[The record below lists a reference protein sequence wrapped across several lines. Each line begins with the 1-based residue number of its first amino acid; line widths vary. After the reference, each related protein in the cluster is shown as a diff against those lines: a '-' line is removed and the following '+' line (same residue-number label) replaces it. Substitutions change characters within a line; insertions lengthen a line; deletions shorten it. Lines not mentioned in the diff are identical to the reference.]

1 MVKLFLII
9 NNKYYTILAAYNKIY
24 YSRWCE
30 MDNNSENILWLVSV
44 MKQYM
49 DEDYAVETSYNW
61 LRYNSKDDFELIYR
75 TSDPEN
81 TEVIFEIGTDRKGN
95 IVKSTSNAL
104 LEDNTL
110 VEAGEPLISE
120 MYKDTNIL
128 LKEKSVSN
136 NGSEHEK
143 QIILQKEEVKDNI
156 TYLEVLYENE
166 KVLAKYTIYPDNKI
180 KEEKYANNIK
190 IEESE
195 QKEYYFNNCLV
206 TYLTKNI
213 YFINDETK
221 METEMYVES
230 EEMIDENTAVITIVQ
245 EDKTY
250 GNDAVTEYILK
261 KYIKENGKIIPYE
274 QHK

>member
-1 MVKLFLII
+1 
-9 NNKYYTILAAYNKIY
+9 
-24 YSRWCE
+24 

-49 DEDYAVETSYNW
+49 DDDYAVETSYNW

-104 LEDNTL
+104 LEDNTV

-143 QIILQKEEVKDNI
+143 EIVLQKEEVEDNI
-156 TYLEVLYENE
+156 AHLEILYKDENVLM
-166 KVLAKYTIYPDNKI
+166 KYFIYPDNKI
-180 KEEKYANNIK
+180 KSEKYADNIK

-195 QKEYYFNNCLV
+195 QQEYYFNNSLI

-213 YFINDETK
+213 YFINNETK
-221 METEMYVES
+221 METEMKVES
-230 EEMIDENTAVITIVQ
+230 EEMIDKNTAVITIVQ
-245 EDKTY
+245 ESKDY
-250 GNDAVTEYILK
+250 NYDNITEYILK
-261 KYIKENGKIIPYE
+261 KYKNIDGSIIPYE
-274 QHK
+274 

>member
-1 MVKLFLII
+1 
-9 NNKYYTILAAYNKIY
+9 
-24 YSRWCE
+24 

-61 LRYNSKDDFELIYR
+61 LRYNSKDDFELICR
-75 TSDPEN
+75 TSDIEN

-104 LEDNTL
+104 LEDNRV
-110 VEAGEPLISE
+110 VEHGANVISE

-128 LKEKSVSN
+128 LKEKSISD
-136 NGSEHEK
+136 NGSEYEK

-156 TYLEVLYENE
+156 TYLEIFYKND
-166 KVLAKYTIYPDNKI
+166 KILAKYTIYPDNKI
-180 KEEKYANNIK
+180 KEEKYADNIK

-195 QKEYYFNNCLV
+195 QQEYYFNNSLI

-213 YFINDETK
+213 YFINNETK
-221 METEMYVES
+221 METEMKVER

-245 EDKTY
+245 ESKDY
-250 GNDAVTEYILK
+250 NYDNITEYILK
-261 KYIKENGKIIPYE
+261 KYINVDGNIIPYE
-274 QHK
+274 KYK

>member
-1 MVKLFLII
+1 MAQ
-9 NNKYYTILAAYNKIY
+9 N
-24 YSRWCE
+24 
-30 MDNNSENILWLVSV
+30 DNAENILWLVSV

-49 DEDYAVETSYNW
+49 DEDYAVESSYNW

-104 LEDNTL
+104 LEDNTV
-110 VEAGEPLISE
+110 VETGEHLISE

-128 LKEKSVSN
+128 LKEKAVSD

-143 QIILQKEEVKDNI
+143 QIVLQKEEVKNNI
-156 TYLEVLYENE
+156 IYLDILYENE

-195 QKEYYFNNCLV
+195 QQEYFFNNALV
-206 TYLTKNI
+206 TYLTKTI
-213 YFINDETK
+213 YYINNETK

-230 EEMIDENTAVITIVQ
+230 EEMTDENTAVITIVQ

-250 GNDAVTEYILK
+250 GNETVTEYILK
-261 KYIKENGKIIPYE
+261 KYIRIDGKIIPYE
-274 QHK
+274 K

>member
-1 MVKLFLII
+1 
-9 NNKYYTILAAYNKIY
+9 
-24 YSRWCE
+24 

-49 DEDYAVETSYNW
+49 DDDYAVETSYNW

-75 TSDPEN
+75 TIDPEN

-104 LEDNTL
+104 LEDNRV
-110 VEAGEPLISE
+110 VEHGANVISE

-128 LKEKSVSN
+128 LKEKSISD
-136 NGSEHEK
+136 NGSEYEK

-156 TYLEVLYENE
+156 TYLEIYYKNEN
-166 KVLAKYTIYPDNKI
+166 VLAKYTVYPDNKI
-180 KEEKYANNIK
+180 KEERYADNVK
-190 IEESE
+190 IEEHI
-195 QKEYYFNNCLV
+195 QQEYYFNNSLV

-213 YFINDETK
+213 YYANDEIN

-245 EDKTY
+245 EDKNY
-250 GNDAVTEYILK
+250 GYDAVTEYVLK
-261 KYIKENGKIIPYE
+261 KYININGKIIPYE
-274 QHK
+274 K

>member
-1 MVKLFLII
+1 
-9 NNKYYTILAAYNKIY
+9 
-24 YSRWCE
+24 

-75 TSDPEN
+75 TIDPEN

-104 LEDNTL
+104 LEDNRV
-110 VEAGEPLISE
+110 VEHGANVISE

-128 LKEKSVSN
+128 LKEKSISD
-136 NGSEHEK
+136 NGSEYEK

-156 TYLEVLYENE
+156 TYLEIYYKNEN
-166 KVLAKYTIYPDNKI
+166 VLAKYKVYPDNKI
-180 KEEKYANNIK
+180 KEEKYTDNTK

-195 QKEYYFNNCLV
+195 QQEYYFNNSLV

-213 YFINDETK
+213 YYANDEIN

-245 EDKTY
+245 EDKNY
-250 GNDAVTEYILK
+250 GYDAVTEYVLK
-261 KYIKENGKIIPYE
+261 KYININGKIILYE
-274 QHK
+274 NYADCQEKY